1 MRMLLNPYIRTEAQ
15 SFHSSAMELALLS
28 SNMQRKDATS
38 E

>member
-1 MRMLLNPYIRTEAQ
+1 MRMLLNPYMRTEAQ
-15 SFHSSAMELALLS
+15 SFHSSAMELAS